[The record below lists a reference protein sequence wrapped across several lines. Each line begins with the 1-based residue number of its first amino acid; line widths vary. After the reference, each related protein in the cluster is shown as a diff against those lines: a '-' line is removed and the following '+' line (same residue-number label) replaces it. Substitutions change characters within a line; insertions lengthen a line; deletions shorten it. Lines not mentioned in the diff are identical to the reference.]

1 MLREGEVAHHGARHL
16 IGVGGEVC
24 RVEIVGRTRAL
35 QLESL
40 LLAQGSGILQGGVG
54 IPVSINVL
62 RCPLGDA
69 RVALVLTCVGNGA
82 IRASESRAERDIAVR
97 TVVLIGV
104 IPIDAV
110 R

>member
-40 LLAQGSGILQGGVG
+40 LLAQGSGVLQGSIGV
-54 IPVSINVL
+54 PVAVNVL
-62 RCPLGDA
+62 RCPLGGA

-82 IRASESRAERDIAVR
+82 IRASVSRAERDIAVR
-97 TVVLIGV
+97 AVVLIGV